1 MKVIEREVGNDPTFA
16 MMIAM
21 FSGNLLSIPEDEL
34 RANLQR
40 YLDMMNAVLNAGQKE
55 VAS

>member
-34 RANLQR
+34 RANLQK
-40 YLDMMNAVLNAGQKE
+40 YIDMMNAVLNAGQKE